1 MFSTIYFKAQCFGGL
16 IVFLCMYLWIFN
28 ILFFVFKSTDQGT
41 SIVGW
46 SLDSPLFSLVSLAAI
61 VCMYVNMK
69 PCHFVSCPFLNEAQ
83 FFFLSSSYWGCTA
96 SECRRLL
103 VSLRSPTAVLAFPRK
118 CTMSFRKHCQ
128 KLISVPIFMC
138 TELQAYGVR

>member
-61 VCMYVNMK
+61 VCIMLTWNHAILFPVL
-69 PCHFVSCPFLNEAQ
+69 FLIKHN
-83 FFFLSSSYWGCTA
+83 SSSFHPPAEDLLLLTA
-96 SECRRLL
+96 EDSLFPSSLQQQFLHSQGSAPCPLGSTVKSSFLCQFLCASNCRLM
-103 VSLRSPTAVLAFPRK
+103 V
-118 CTMSFRKHCQ
+118 
-128 KLISVPIFMC
+128 
-138 TELQAYGVR
+138 